1 MYLSLGKAA
10 KEAGIAKSTSSKALS
25 SGKLS
30 YREKNPD
37 GYKIDPAE
45 LFRVFPKTAKTDADE
60 PSLNDW
66 QLAQAGAET
75 MPYSAKFEIQLAGMV
90 AVLGGLSQIFKSL
103 THARD
108 PDGSRSSWSGQPIPA
123 PPQAVART
131 PPLVA
136 KARTVL

>member
-1 MYLSLGKAA
+1 MYLPLGKAA

-45 LFRVFPKTAKTDADE
+45 LFPVFPKTAKTDADE
-60 PSLNDW
+60 PSSNDW

-90 AVLGGLSQIFKSL
+90 AVLGGLSQIFESL
-103 THARD
+103 THEGD
-108 PDGSRSSWSGQPIPA
+108 PDCSRSSRSKQPMRRRRSPGLR
-123 PPQAVART
+123 P
-131 PPLVA
+131 
-136 KARTVL
+136 

>member
-45 LFRVFPKTAKTDADE
+45 LFCVFPKTAKTDADE
-60 PSLNDW
+60 PSSNDW

-90 AVLGGLSQIFKSL
+90 AVLGGLSQIFESL
-103 THARD
+103 THEGD
-108 PDGSRSSWSGQPIPA
+108 PDCSRSSRSKQPMPA
-123 PPQAVART
+123 QPAVVWT
-131 PPLVA
+131 PPLVP
-136 KARTVL
+136 KA

>member
-60 PSLNDW
+60 PSSNDW

-90 AVLGGLSQIFKSL
+90 AVLGGLSQIFESL
-103 THARD
+103 NHEGD
-108 PDGSRSSWSGQPIPA
+108 PDCSRSSRSKQPMPA
-123 PPQAVART
+123 PPAVART
-131 PPLVA
+131 PPLVP
-136 KARTVL
+136 KA

>member
-1 MYLSLGKAA
+1 MYLSLGKAT
-10 KEAGIAKSTSSKALS
+10 KEAGIAKSTSSNALS

-60 PSLNDW
+60 PSSNDW

-90 AVLGGLSQIFKSL
+90 AVLGGLSQIFESL
-103 THARD
+103 THKGD
-108 PDGSRSSWSGQPIPA
+108 PDCSRSSRSKQPMPA
-123 PPQAVART
+123 PPAVART
-131 PPLVA
+131 PPLVPQA
-136 KARTVL
+136 

>member
-60 PSLNDW
+60 PSSNDW

-90 AVLGGLSQIFKSL
+90 AVLGGLSQIFESL
-103 THARD
+103 THDGD
-108 PDGSRSSWSGQPIPA
+108 PDCSRSSRSKQPMPA
-123 PPQAVART
+123 PPAVART
-131 PPLVA
+131 PPLVP
-136 KARTVL
+136 KA